1 MLLFRSHTQ
10 GCPGKILRQKEGNR
24 LPRFVLAGLDP
35 AIYAFGRP
43 KQRRGCADQVRAR
56 RLKMVSCESQA
67 SNPCRN
73 NLPDSPAATRDGPP
87 QKGPSFGLRSR
98 QLDFGFRRDGV
109 MGLFL
114 VLFWCSAVAGGIL
127 RFNSRFGVFS
137 SRFGRRQF
145 PFSPAT
151 GIGGQ
156 GLDLVRCFRHQNGR
170 YRGKSP
176 KFPVPRE
183 KPGISPPPTEGA
195 VETSASPRLSPA
207 RAATTPRVH
216 RRPTR
221 PGRARR
227 LEGVAVPRRRSR

>member
-1 MLLFRSHTQ
+1 VN
-10 GCPGKILRQKEGNR
+10 RQ
-24 LPRFVLAGLDP
+24 PAG
-35 AIYAFGRP
+35 
-43 KQRRGCADQVRAR
+43 
-56 RLKMVSCESQA
+56 
-67 SNPCRN
+67 
-73 NLPDSPAATRDGPP
+73 AAVTRDGPP

-98 QLDFGFRRDGV
+98 QLDLCFIAFRRDGV

-114 VLFWCSAVAGGIL
+114 VLFWCSAVPGDIL
-127 RFNSRFGVFS
+127 RFNSRFGAFS
-137 SRFGRRQF
+137 SRLGRRQF

-207 RAATTPRVH
+207 RVATTPRAR
-216 RRPTR
+216 RRPTT
-221 PGRARR
+221 PARAHRR
-227 LEGVAVPRRRSR
+227 EGAAAPPRRSR